1 LNLSGLIPIAGG
13 IFGLLAV
20 FGVVSVSR
28 NPQANEQWLQKYG
41 AIIKIISPL
50 AILVGLA
57 QLFGL
62 FP

>member
-1 LNLSGLIPIAGG
+1 MNLSGLIPIAGG

-20 FGVVSVSR
+20 FGAVPVSK

-41 AIIKIISPL
+41 LMIKIISPI
-50 AILVGLA
+50 AILSGLA

-62 FP
+62 FR